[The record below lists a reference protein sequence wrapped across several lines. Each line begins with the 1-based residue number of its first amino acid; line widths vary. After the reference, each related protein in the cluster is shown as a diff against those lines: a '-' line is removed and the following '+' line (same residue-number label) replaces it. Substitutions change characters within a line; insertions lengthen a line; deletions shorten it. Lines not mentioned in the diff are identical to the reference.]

1 MKKRYPQVLRGKETG
16 RVNRDEAVAAILYVR
31 AAKRAA
37 AAAGEAQS
45 EPHPGSSTAKRGQRT
60 RRRTG
65 H

>member
-1 MKKRYPQVLRGKETG
+1 MKKRYPPVLRGKETG
-16 RVNRDEAVAAILYVR
+16 RIKRPEAVEAILYVR

-37 AAAGEAQS
+37 ADAGETQS
-45 EPHPGSSTAKRGQRT
+45 EPPPGGSTAKRAQRA